1 MKLITRSRR
10 ALATLLLS
18 AGLVY
23 PACAAVCPKGIGGCT
38 SPGRC
43 FLFVDADGNTLCDYT
58 GRTGTSTGG
67 ASQTQA
73 APTSGTSS
81 STTPGTAGVQ
91 QSATGSGISDILH
104 ASFAMIGVILFIL
117 ITGALYYGFR
127 KGIMGIKVEK
137 SGPALGLSALFALGI
152 ALMASCIAAAGA
164 LSGMVFALIYL
175 GAGTLLA
182 AYLWHEGVMSRRIIL
197 ALAAESTLTGFVF
210 LAPIM
215 PLEFIGLVNTVT
227 GASALTAGVIILCAV
242 IVLAILVGRTFCGH
256 LCPVGSLQ
264 EIVYAVPVPKIDIRN
279 IKGMECVRLVVFV
292 LTVIAALCLVD
303 LMAYTGLYEL
313 FSLALSAVLAVALA
327 LLLLSACVYRPICRM
342 ICPFGVLFSLFA
354 QFSRFRLRRTGACTG
369 CRRCEKACP
378 AHTAAADDP
387 KRECYLCGRCT
398 GTCPAEGALTYDR
411 RD

>member
-1 MKLITRSRR
+1 
-10 ALATLLLS
+10 
-18 AGLVY
+18 VY
-23 PACAAVCPKGIGGCT
+23 PACAAVCPKGIGGCP

-58 GRTGTSTGG
+58 GRTGTSTAGTG
-67 ASQTQA
+67 QTQIT
-73 APTSGTSS
+73 PTSGTSS
-81 STTPGTAGVQ
+81 SAVQSTAGTPG
-91 QSATGSGISDILH
+91 STGSGASDILH
-104 ASFAMIGVILFIL
+104 ASFMMVGLILFIL
-117 ITGALYYGFR
+117 ITGVLYYSFR
-127 KGIMGIKVEK
+127 KGMMGIKVEK

-164 LSGMVFALIYL
+164 LSGMVFALVYL

-227 GASALTAGVIILCAV
+227 GASALTAGVVILCTV
-242 IVLAILVGRTFCGH
+242 IVLTILVGRTFCGH

-264 EIVYAVPVPKIDIRN
+264 ELAYSVPVPKIDIRN
-279 IKGMECVRLVVFV
+279 TKGLECVRLVVFV
-292 LTVIAALCLVD
+292 LTVAAALCLVD

-313 FSLALSAVLAVALA
+313 FSLAVSAVLAVALA
-327 LLLLSACVYRPICRM
+327 LLLLSAFLYRPVCRM

-354 QFSRFRLRRTGACTG
+354 QFSRFRLQRTGACTG

-378 AHTAAADDP
+378 AHTAGAGDP

-398 GTCPAEGALTYDR
+398 GTCPARGALTYGR